1 MEIGAM
7 KDAHSA
13 MLDLA
18 IELNTKKAT
27 GQRLSTPEQVIVDV
41 TWLDI
46 QIAPNGF
53 LGWLSYTSSERMLKT
68 LAALHTIG
76 CPPVLALVEQA
87 LLIATIDPATM
98 SDEDREARLESLSE
112 ADARRLFALD
122 NDFYDAVEDCMER
135 LQGFVRAAEASG
147 HRPIE

>member
-1 MEIGAM
+1 M

-18 IELNTKKAT
+18 IELSTKEAT
-27 GQRLSTPEQVIVDV
+27 GQHLSAHEQVISDV
-41 TWLDI
+41 TWLDT

-53 LGWLSYTSSERMLKT
+53 QGWLSYTSSERMLKT

-76 CPPVLALVEQA
+76 CSRVLALVERA
-87 LLIATIDPATM
+87 LRIAAIDPATM
-98 SDEDREARLESLSE
+98 TDADREARLELLSE

-122 NDFYDAVEDCMER
+122 NDFYDAVEECMER
-135 LQGFVRAAEASG
+135 LLGFVRAVEAGS
-147 HRPIE
+147 RRTIE

>member
-1 MEIGAM
+1 M

-18 IELNTKKAT
+18 IELSTKEAT
-27 GQRLSTPEQVIVDV
+27 GQRLSAHEQVISDV
-41 TWLDI
+41 TWLDT

-53 LGWLSYTSSERMLKT
+53 QGWLAYTSRERMLMT

-76 CPPVLALVEQA
+76 CSRVLALVKRA
-87 LLIATIDPATM
+87 LLIVAIDPATM
-98 SDEDREARLESLSE
+98 TDADREARLELLSE

-135 LQGFVRAAEASG
+135 LQGFVRAVEAGS
-147 HRPIE
+147 HRTIE

>member
-1 MEIGAM
+1 M

-18 IELNTKKAT
+18 IELSTKEAT
-27 GQRLSTPEQVIVDV
+27 EQRLTAHEQVIVDV
-41 TWLDI
+41 TWLDT

-53 LGWLSYTSSERMLKT
+53 QGWLSYTSSERMLKT

-76 CPPVLALVEQA
+76 CSRVLALVERA
-87 LLIATIDPATM
+87 LRIAAIDPATM
-98 SDEDREARLESLSE
+98 TDADREARLELLSE

-122 NDFYDAVEDCMER
+122 NDFYDAVEECMER
-135 LQGFVRAAEASG
+135 LLGFVRAVEAGS
-147 HRPIE
+147 RRTIE

>member
-1 MEIGAM
+1 M

-18 IELNTKKAT
+18 IELTTKEAT
-27 GQRLSTPEQVIVDV
+27 GQRLSAHEQVIVDV

-46 QIAPNGF
+46 QIAPSGF
-53 LGWLSYTSSERMLKT
+53 EGWLSYTSRKRMLRT
-68 LAALHTIG
+68 LAVLHTIG
-76 CPPVLALVEQA
+76 CSHVLALVERA
-87 LLIATIDPATM
+87 LLIAAIDPATM
-98 SDEDREARLESLSE
+98 SDEDREARLELLSE

-135 LQGFVRAAEASG
+135 LQGFVRAVETGS
-147 HRPIE
+147 HRTIE